1 LYLASSFIF
10 SPRSRARLSFLCFA
24 VREWLGQC
32 QDNERFAGHGADV
45 VVQAHYLDAGD
56 LLDQRLHERL
66 RRFDQMG
73 PYLLEQVPPFLGRE
87 FGKLLFGGCQQTL
100 EPDDDEIAE
109 QVGVNV
115 LGASAPVFLL
125 KATDLFADGGLD
137 LSLSFHPASNSE
149 TVAKICS
156 TFPKSPGLT
165 KW

>member
-1 LYLASSFIF
+1 MSWC
-10 SPRSRARLSFLCFA
+10 RLTTWTPVISWTIACMSGFA
-24 VREWLGQC
+24 VSIRWVRTCLSKSLPFS
-32 QDNERFAGHGADV
+32 ERA
-45 VVQAHYLDAGD
+45 
-56 LLDQRLHERL
+56 
-66 RRFDQMG
+66 
-73 PYLLEQVPPFLGRE
+73 

-125 KATDLFADGGLD
+125 KATDPVADGGLD
-137 LSLSFHPASNSE
+137 FSLGFHRAGDSE